1 MLEQFE
7 LTNQVAI
14 ITGAG
19 KGIGAATAELFAK
32 AGADVVVTARTAS
45 DVETVAKSV
54 ESHGRRGIAMPGDVN
69 DLGFLAELVQRTVD
83 ELGGVDILVNNAGGS
98 VSHPLLET
106 SVADLEHSFHF
117 NISSPFELVRLTVP
131 HMLQRGTGSIVNI
144 SSVAGRNAPRGSFT
158 HSLTK
163 AAVAQMTRLMA
174 AELSPKIR
182 VNAVLPGAIETESLR
197 VWLEKMPDDLR
208 QQMIASTPMRRNGTP
223 EDIASA
229 ILFFAAP
236 ASSWVTGKL
245 LEVDGGVP
253 GPLFPSPQKDL

>member
-1 MLEQFE
+1 M
-7 LTNQVAI
+7 
-14 ITGAG
+14 
-19 KGIGAATAELFAK
+19 
-32 AGADVVVTARTAS
+32 
-45 DVETVAKSV
+45 
-54 ESHGRRGIAMPGDVN
+54 
-69 DLGFLAELVQRTVD
+69 
-83 ELGGVDILVNNAGGS
+83 
-98 VSHPLLET
+98 
-106 SVADLEHSFHF
+106 
-117 NISSPFELVRLTVP
+117 
-131 HMLQRGTGSIVNI
+131 NI

-163 AAVAQMTRLMA
+163 ATVSQMTRLMA
-174 AELSPKIR
+174 AELSPMVR

-229 ILFFAAP
+229 ILYLASP

-253 GPLFPSPQKDL
+253 GPLFPSPQKDLEI